1 MSDNATPLEEVKGL
15 LLHTNGQCLPI
26 SVPKDS
32 IDEIQQYLACDVFTT
47 VPCHQDSVGGKHGL
61 TIYAD
66 DEALLKHNTPVNIW
80 SIWLCST
87 IGYSQPIVGSVLV
100 FGPPDIDGYSTNVP
114 DKIREMVPPT
124 LRPSPDMSFMFWSKE
139 GK

>member
-1 MSDNATPLEEVKGL
+1 MVGEATPRDEVKGL

-47 VPCHQDSVGGKHGL
+47 IPCHEQSKGGKHGL
-61 TIYAD
+61 TIFAD
-66 DEALLKHNTPVNIW
+66 DEALLRHNTPVNIW
-80 SIWLCST
+80 SIWICSY
-87 IGYSQPIVGSVLV
+87 IGYTQPVVGSVLV
-100 FGPPDIDGYSTNVP
+100 FGPPDIDGYSTDVP
-114 DKIREMVPPT
+114 DEVREQIPAT
-124 LRPSPDMSFMFWSKE
+124 LRPSPDMQFMFWTKE